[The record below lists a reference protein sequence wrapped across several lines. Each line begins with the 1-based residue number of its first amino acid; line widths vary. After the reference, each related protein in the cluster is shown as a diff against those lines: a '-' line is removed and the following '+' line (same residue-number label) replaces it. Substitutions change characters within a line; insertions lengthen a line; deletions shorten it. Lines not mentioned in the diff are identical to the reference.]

1 MIRFARL
8 GLVTAAL
15 ACFVSAA
22 AASAATQIA
31 RSIPIAAS
39 AGASTPVQQECQLQT
54 RVPEAIAQA
63 ATDVELVDAPSKSGR
78 WLELEISEVH
88 GPGGGPF
95 SGPKWLTVTGK
106 LHERGKLVGS
116 FRAKRLSTGGFVKGT
131 CATLGGCAT
140 AIGRDVAAW
149 LQAPSMN
156 AEIGDAR

>member
-8 GLVTAAL
+8 GLVSAAL
-15 ACFVSAA
+15 ACCVAAA

-39 AGASTPVQQECQLQT
+39 AGASGPVQQECQLQT
-54 RVPEAIAQA
+54 RVPQAIAQA

-95 SGPKWLTVTGK
+95 SGPKWMTVTGK
-106 LHERGKLVGS
+106 LHERGKLIGS

-149 LQAPSMN
+149 LQAPSMT

>member
-8 GLVTAAL
+8 GLVAFAL
-15 ACFVSAA
+15 ACTVSAA
-22 AASAATQIA
+22 HAATQIA
-31 RSIPIAAS
+31 RTIPIAPS
-39 AGASTPVQQECQLQT
+39 AGASGSVQNECQLQS
-54 RVPEAIAQA
+54 RVPQAIAQA
-63 ATDVELVDAPSKSGR
+63 ASDVQLVDAPNKAAR

-95 SGPKWLTVTGK
+95 SGPKWMAVTGK
-106 LHERGKLVGS
+106 LHERGKVIGS

-149 LQAPSMN
+149 LQAPTMD
-156 AEIGDAR
+156 AELGDAR

>member
-1 MIRFARL
+1 MIRLVRL
-8 GLVTAAL
+8 GLVAFAL
-15 ACFVSAA
+15 VCFVS
-22 AASAATQIA
+22 AASAATQLA
-31 RSIPIAAS
+31 RSIPIAAG
-39 AGASTPVQQECQLQT
+39 AGASGAVSQECQLQT

-63 ATDVELVDAPSKSGR
+63 ASDVQLVDAPSKAAR

-95 SGPKWLTVTGK
+95 SGPKWLAVTGK
-106 LHERGKLVGS
+106 LHERGKLIGS

-140 AIGRDVAAW
+140 SIGRDVAAW

-156 AEIGDAR
+156 AELGDAR

>member
-1 MIRFARL
+1 MIRLVRL
-8 GLVTAAL
+8 GLVAFAL
-15 ACFVSAA
+15 VCFVSAA
-22 AASAATQIA
+22 GAATQLA

-39 AGASTPVQQECQLQT
+39 AGASGAVSQECQLQT

-63 ATDVELVDAPSKSGR
+63 ASDVQLVDAPSKAAR

-95 SGPKWLTVTGK
+95 SGPKWLAVTGK
-106 LHERGKLVGS
+106 LHERGKLIGS

-156 AEIGDAR
+156 AELGDAR